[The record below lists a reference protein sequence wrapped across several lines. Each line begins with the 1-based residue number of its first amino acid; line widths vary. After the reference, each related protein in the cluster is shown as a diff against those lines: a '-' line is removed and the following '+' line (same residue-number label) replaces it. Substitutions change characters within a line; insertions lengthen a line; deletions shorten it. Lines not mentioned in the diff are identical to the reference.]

1 MTFRLFTR
9 NRVLSLAIMLLV
21 AVSHIVSAQN
31 QYGIPSDI
39 QDGNILHC
47 FNWKLSDIKSELPNI
62 AKAGF
67 GAVQISPMQRPDQS
81 QVKWYDAYR
90 PYDFKF
96 TDNVLGSA
104 ADLTALCSAAES
116 YGIKII
122 VDVVAN
128 HVDGTASNKKEYHD
142 SWWNSNGRL
151 RWNGDVN
158 YGDRYSITHN
168 QLGGGGGYPDVN
180 SEDSEVA
187 NRAKAYLE
195 ELKSMGVKGIR
206 WDAAKHIALPSE
218 GCSFWS
224 TVTSVPGLYHY
235 GEILDNPGGSNGD
248 NLMKEYTTYM
258 SVTDNGYG
266 DGARNSG
273 GVPGGHA
280 GWAAG
285 TLEDNKVVYWGESHD
300 TYSNNGGSSKNTPQD
315 VIDRAYAIVACRA
328 GATALYFSR
337 PSQTASDNIK
347 LGVKGSTHFT
357 AVAIA
362 AVNNFR
368 NAMVGKPDYYSQNGS
383 TASVTRK
390 DGGAVIVNRNGGG
403 NVSITNGGG
412 YCPAGTYKD
421 KVSGNTFT
429 VTKST
434 ISGTVGSTGIAVIY
448 DGVTTVSRRI
458 RQTPLTPLTPLT
470 R

>member
-31 QYGIPSDI
+31 QYGIPSNI

-128 HVDGTASNKKEYHD
+128 HVDGTASNKTEYHD

-248 NLMKEYTTYM
+248 KLMIEYTTYM

-266 DGARNSG
+266 DGARNNG
-273 GVPGGHA
+273 GAPGGNA
-280 GWAAG
+280 G
-285 TLEDNKVVYWGESHD
+285 
-300 TYSNNGGSSKNTPQD
+300 
-315 VIDRAYAIVACRA
+315 
-328 GATALYFSR
+328 
-337 PSQTASDNIK
+337 
-347 LGVKGSTHFT
+347 
-357 AVAIA
+357 
-362 AVNNFR
+362 
-368 NAMVGKPDYYSQNGS
+368 
-383 TASVTRK
+383 
-390 DGGAVIVNRNGGG
+390 
-403 NVSITNGGG
+403 
-412 YCPAGTYKD
+412 
-421 KVSGNTFT
+421 
-429 VTKST
+429 
-434 ISGTVGSTGIAVIY
+434 
-448 DGVTTVSRRI
+448 
-458 RQTPLTPLTPLT
+458 
-470 R
+470 

>member
-31 QYGIPSDI
+31 QYGIPSNI

-104 ADLTALCSAAES
+104 ADLKALCSAAES

-128 HVDGTASNKKEYHD
+128 HVDGTASNKTEYHD

-248 NLMKEYTTYM
+248 KLMIEYTTYM

-266 DGARNSG
+266 DGARNNG

-300 TYSNNGGSSKNTPQD
+300 TYSNNGG
-315 VIDRAYAIVACRA
+315 
-328 GATALYFSR
+328 
-337 PSQTASDNIK
+337 
-347 LGVKGSTHFT
+347 
-357 AVAIA
+357 
-362 AVNNFR
+362 
-368 NAMVGKPDYYSQNGS
+368 
-383 TASVTRK
+383 
-390 DGGAVIVNRNGGG
+390 
-403 NVSITNGGG
+403 
-412 YCPAGTYKD
+412 
-421 KVSGNTFT
+421 
-429 VTKST
+429 
-434 ISGTVGSTGIAVIY
+434 
-448 DGVTTVSRRI
+448 
-458 RQTPLTPLTPLT
+458 
-470 R
+470 